1 MAGTLK
7 NNNPDHTLTVADQ
20 RNGGKRSGEVRKE
33 KATFKKA
40 VEWLLNSDYMPSKDG
55 EIAKYFKDKG
65 YDISKLNNTQ
75 LGTIGVMIGAF
86 YGNANNF
93 KALME
98 ANEEIA
104 EESTTTPTL
113 KVEITDNSKLEK
125 VMYEENQSGSNDEK

>member
-1 MAGTLK
+1 MAGTLIHGQTGH
-7 NNNPDHTLTVADQ
+7 DLTTKEAQ
-20 RNGGKRSGEVRKE
+20 KGGINSGKTRKE